1 VEADI
6 ETYIV
11 RILRDE
17 EGDPPVLV
25 GDVEIAGIEGR
36 RPFHSREELWRL
48 LRRTPA
54 AWAARGR
61 SRNQVGEG
69 TK

>member
-48 LRRTPA
+48 LRRTQA
-54 AWAARGR
+54 AGGRARHEPGP
-61 SRNQVGEG
+61 GWEG